1 MTFTASLQ
9 KPVGDIDSR
18 LAPLLKSNELDGCA
32 LAEAAAALCDTLF
45 LANREVFLQK
55 RKRWEERERMAVLW
69 MDSHKK

>member
-55 RKRWEERERMAVLW
+55 RN
-69 MDSHKK
+69 